1 MISWDASCRAKCCRV
16 GRTMVWRS
24 DELAVRSEKLVQPS
38 DAARRFI
45 QTLIQFACKRQVCC
59 CLQFSDAPLHSG
71 DGSSESRNVSWKS
84 AQWRRPYGSSA
95 THNVTH
101 LVNKAL
107 TRTMAQFNESKIL
120 FPLWLSISMNL
131 HLTESGAHIAHG
143 NSRLTF

>member
-1 MISWDASCRAKCCRV
+1 
-16 GRTMVWRS
+16 MVWRS

-59 CLQFSDAPLHSG
+59 CCLQFSDAPLHSG
-71 DGSSESRNVSWKS
+71 DGRSSESRNVSWKS

-95 THNVTH
+95 AHNVTH

-120 FPLWLSISMNL
+120 FPLWRSISMKFASHREWL
-131 HLTESGAHIAHG
+131 MEILA
-143 NSRLTF
+143 